1 MQNKE
6 QQMAHNRLNGL
17 TQKQTAVIQL
27 LKYIL
32 VDCRNENG
40 NIQFHANETFNRFLE
55 MEKQQIIDAITIGF
69 DEGRS
74 YMHNGTTKF
83 ETGLQYYNETFKS
96 K

>member
-6 QQMAHNRLNGL
+6 KQMAHNRLNGL
-17 TQKQTAVIQL
+17 TQTAVEWLFDQL
-27 LKYIL
+27 GNELELYNTQWLKIEKI
-32 VDCRNENG
+32 VEE
-40 NIQFHANETFNRFLE
+40 AKE

-69 DEGRS
+69 DEGRL

-83 ETGLQYYNETFKS
+83 ETGIEYYNETFKN